1 MERLSGNDR
10 VSVWH
15 RFSDMAIAAARI
27 PLRSGHL
34 AYLDGWRGLCILLVI
49 VGHFVPGLGP
59 IANSGVEFFFALSG
73 RLMAE
78 ILTFKRQDIGRFLR
92 RRVARVG
99 PAIAVYVLLIGS
111 ALNTALWLQG
121 QPLRVLSPL
130 AALFFFHNYLSH
142 DSAVAFFEHTWS
154 LAVEEHAYLLL
165 AVIVLLARRRPLL
178 CAAIA
183 LGICMISVANAFRI
197 LALPYNGGQFPYW
210 RSDIRVGSVLL
221 SFAMYILMRGRAW
234 NIPAWAS
241 IAAAVAAVPL
251 MFAEAQVGP
260 LGLFACS
267 ALAAVAVNGLSF
279 SGKAVQSR
287 LASPVLVWF
296 GTLSFSIYVWQQ
308 LFYVVVWHAGA
319 PAIIC
324 IPLLLA
330 CAVTC
335 FKLVEDPARNFLN
348 ECWTGTG
355 LGMRIS
361 AALAVETDTRRLETV
376 GHPSLNSGRERDE
389 LRAVGGDIQAEP
401 GTMQVR
407 SSDRRHG
414 ASAAEFEEP
423 L

>member
-1 MERLSGNDR
+1 MERLSVLEN
-10 VSVWH
+10 VSVPT
-15 RFSDMAIAAARI
+15 RFRDMVIAAVRI

-49 VGHFVPGLGP
+49 AGHFVSGLGP
-59 IANSGVEFFFALSG
+59 VANSGVEFFFALSG

-78 ILTFKRQDIGRFLR
+78 ILVFQRQDIGRFLR

-99 PAIAVYVLLIGS
+99 PAIAVYVLLIGC

-121 QPLRVLSPL
+121 QPLRLLSPL
-130 AALFFFHNYLSH
+130 AALFFFHNYLPH

-165 AVIVLLARRRPLL
+165 ALIVVLARRRPLL

-183 LGICMISVANAFRI
+183 GAICLVTIANAFRI
-197 LALPYNGGQFPYW
+197 LALPYDGGQYPYW

-221 SFAMYILMRGRAW
+221 SFAMCILMRGRTW
-234 NIPAWAS
+234 NIPAWAP

-251 MFAEAQVGP
+251 MFAEAEVGP

-267 ALAAVAVNGLSF
+267 ALAAFAVNGLSH
-279 SGKAVQSR
+279 SGKKVQAL
-287 LASPVLVWF
+287 LASPMLVWF

-319 PAIIC
+319 PIIIS

-348 ECWTGTG
+348 DRW
-355 LGMRIS
+355 I
-361 AALAVETDTRRLETV
+361 
-376 GHPSLNSGRERDE
+376 GRAS
-389 LRAVGGDIQAEP
+389 RAPGGDA
-401 GTMQVR
+401 R
-407 SSDRRHG
+407 
-414 ASAAEFEEP
+414 AS
-423 L
+423 LG